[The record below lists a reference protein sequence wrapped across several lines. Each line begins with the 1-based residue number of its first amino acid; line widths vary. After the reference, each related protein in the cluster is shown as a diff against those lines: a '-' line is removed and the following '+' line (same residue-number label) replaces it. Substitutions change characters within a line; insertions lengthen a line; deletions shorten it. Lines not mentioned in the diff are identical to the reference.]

1 MIAFLSGKLAA
12 KSPTWAVVETAGVGF
27 HVFIPVSSFNALGP
41 PGSDIRLLTHLHV
54 REDALQLYGFATEA
68 ERRLFLLLISV
79 SGVGPKLAQGILSGI
94 SVDEFE
100 AAVRSQDAAS
110 LVKVPGVGRKT
121 ADRLVLELR
130 DKIGEAQAAGPDA
143 AAGLTPSI
151 EEEAVMALVSLGYKR
166 SQAQEAVRKILKT
179 DPSTPLE
186 EALKRALRIM

>member
-1 MIAFLSGKLAA
+1 MIAFITGKLAA

-41 PGSDIRLLTHLHV
+41 AGSDVRLLTHLHV
-54 REDALQLYGFATEA
+54 REDALHLYGFATEA

-94 SVDEFE
+94 SVEEFE
-100 AAVRSQDAAS
+100 AAVRAQDAAA

-130 DKIGEAQAAGPDA
+130 DKIGDAPAAGPAGA
-143 AAGLTPSI
+143 ASPV
-151 EEEAVMALVSLGYKR
+151 EEEAVLALVSLGYKR
-166 SQAQEAVRKILKT
+166 VQAQEAVRKALKT
-179 DPSTPLE
+179 NRSASLE
-186 EALKRALRIM
+186 EALKAALRTM